1 MRIGFDAIEL
11 HLAHGYLLHGFVSPI
26 SNTRNDDWGGS
37 LEGRMRF
44 PLEVARAVRAVI
56 PAGTPYGGRL
66 TGSDWLDGGL
76 TVADAVALAKALKQ
90 AGVDY
95 VDVSSG
101 GVSTQGQASVPR
113 GAGL

>member
-1 MRIGFDAIEL
+1 MVRVRSAFVEAAKRAVRIGFDAIEL

-56 PAGTPYGGRL
+56 PPRHAIWRTPHRKRL
-66 TGSDWLDGGL
+66 
-76 TVADAVALAKALKQ
+76 A
-90 AGVDY
+90 
-95 VDVSSG
+95 
-101 GVSTQGQASVPR
+101 
-113 GAGL
+113 